1 MKVRLG
7 YLTIIVN
14 DMRVE
19 IMFGIIAIVLFLAFR
34 VAFSLEI
41 AAAGLAIAGYAIAMA
56 TARRVRRLEKEKH
69 R

>member
-1 MKVRLG
+1 
-7 YLTIIVN
+7 
-14 DMRVE
+14 MRVE